1 MNTRPTTK
9 QHALVTGGAGFLGSH
24 LCDGLLGEGYTVV
37 AADNLLTGR
46 LANIE
51 HLRNDSRFEFVE
63 KDVCLPG
70 GWRTLESDLDYVFHF
85 ASPASPVDYAEHG
98 IATLRVG
105 SYGTFEALETALRC
119 GARFMMASTSEC
131 YGDPMVHPQKETY
144 WGNVNPVGPRSVYDE
159 AKRFSEAV
167 AKAYAPDHPGDT
179 RSLRI
184 FHTYGPRMQ
193 INDRRVIS
201 NFMLQAPRG
210 GNLTVYVD
218 GHQTR
223 SVCYVSD
230 GVDVI
235 L

>member
-1 MNTRPTTK
+1 MNTRPTNK

-98 IATLRVG
+98 IATLRGGSFGAFGTVG
-105 SYGTFEALETALRC
+105 KASGC
-119 GARFMMASTSEC
+119 GAKIMMASTSEC
-131 YGDPMVHPQKETY
+131 YRDPMGQPQ
-144 WGNVNPVGPRSVYDE
+144 
-159 AKRFSEAV
+159 A
-167 AKAYAPDHPGDT
+167 
-179 RSLRI
+179 
-184 FHTYGPRMQ
+184 
-193 INDRRVIS
+193 
-201 NFMLQAPRG
+201 
-210 GNLTVYVD
+210 
-218 GHQTR
+218 
-223 SVCYVSD
+223 
-230 GVDVI
+230 
-235 L
+235 